1 MGHRKSE
8 EPRAYRLHAVSAS
21 AASLLPPPILSL
33 TACNSFAAGQR
44 MCVGFNFALQEI
56 KIFMCLLV
64 WRYKWLK
71 EGDPEADY
79 DPFFQLIRPINLYV
93 RTKKREVWP
102 SKSDSVMT

>member
-1 MGHRKSE
+1 MCD
-8 EPRAYRLHAVSAS
+8 PR
-21 AASLLPPPILSL
+21 
-33 TACNSFAAGQR
+33 FAAGQR
-44 MCVGFNFALQEI
+44 MCIGFNFALQEI
-56 KIFMCLLV
+56 KIFMCQLV

-71 EGDPEADY
+71 EGEPEADY